1 MTQFSV
7 DSERVMAANLAIQST
22 ISRLSQE
29 SDSLHTQ
36 LLGLQSSWTGA
47 AANSFQE
54 LTARWKATAAT
65 VDAQLAEV
73 GRALGTAATQ
83 YAEIE
88 YANQRLF
95 L

>member
-22 ISRLSQE
+22 ITRLTQE
-29 SDSLHTQ
+29 SDNLHAQ
-36 LLGLQSSWTGA
+36 LTGLQASWSGA

-54 LTARWKATAAT
+54 LTTRWKSTAAS

-73 GRALGTAATQ
+73 GRALATAATQ

-88 YANQRLF
+88 FANQRLF